1 MRGIANCVDA
11 YRVLRVDPAANEESI
26 RAAYRLLARRYHPDG
41 AEPDL
46 ARMTEINLAH
56 DELKTRERRAL
67 YDHAGASG
75 VPDVQNVPNS
85 GPTYAGPIARR
96 RAANSPDDGTA
107 MDFGR
112 YVGWRIA
119 DIARHDPNYLR
130 WLSQQRTGIRF
141 RAAIERCLPGEKDLG
156 RRSAW
161 VRTQAFS
168 PYDGRGG
175 EKR

>member
-1 MRGIANCVDA
+1 MDA

-56 DELKTRERRAL
+56 DELKTRERRAR
-67 YDHAGASG
+67 YDHAVASG

-85 GPTYAGPIARR
+85 GPTWAGPIARR
-96 RAANSPDDGTA
+96 RAANFPDDGPA

-112 YVGWRIA
+112 YVGWRVA
-119 DIARHDPNYLR
+119 DIARRDPNYLR

-156 RRSAW
+156 RGSAW
-161 VRTQAFS
+161 VRTRAFS
-168 PYDGRGG
+168 P
-175 EKR
+175 

>member
-1 MRGIANCVDA
+1 MDA
-11 YRVLRVDPAANEESI
+11 YRVLHVDPAADEESI

-41 AEPDL
+41 AEPDP

-67 YDHAGASG
+67 HDHAVASG

-85 GPTYAGPIARR
+85 GPTWAGPIARRWAANARR

-107 MDFGR
+107 MDFGQ

-119 DIARHDPNYLR
+119 DIARHDPDYLR
-130 WLSQQRTGIRF
+130 WLGQQRAGIRF
-141 RAAIERCLPGEKDLG
+141 RLAIERCLPGEKDLWP
-156 RRSAW
+156 RTVW
-161 VRTQAFS
+161 VRYGT
-168 PYDGRGG
+168 
-175 EKR
+175 